1 MTITYKLKK
10 ELVARAAVQLN
21 WELKELNS
29 EVSIVGARVI
39 NAKSLVGILSGDFH
53 KGDIIKVN
61 FSLSTDRENIEKIFS
76 DIGEICDRQI

>member
-1 MTITYKLKK
+1 MTIIYKLKK

-39 NAKSLVGILSGDFH
+39 NAKSLVH

-61 FSLSTDRENIEKIFS
+61 FSLSSDRENIEKIFS